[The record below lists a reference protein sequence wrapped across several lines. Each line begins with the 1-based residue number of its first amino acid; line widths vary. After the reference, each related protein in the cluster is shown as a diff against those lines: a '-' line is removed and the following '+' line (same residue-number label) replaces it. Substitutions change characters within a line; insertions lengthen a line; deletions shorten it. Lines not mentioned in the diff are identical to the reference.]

1 MAAYSYEALDAQ
13 GKTIRGIVEADHVR
27 AARVVLRTRELVP
40 LEVSPVAADSTGVAA
55 FALWHRPVMGT
66 TALAIWTR
74 QLAGL
79 VCGGLPLE
87 RALSVLIEGAE
98 SDGQR
103 DLVAALRAEINAG
116 SGFAA
121 ALARHPR
128 EFLRTYCAVVQAGEQ
143 GGDLGLVL
151 DQLAQDLEEQQ
162 ALKVKLTGTMLY
174 PAVVTLVAAL
184 IVLFLLTYVVPRL
197 PACSLAASVRCRC

>member
-13 GKTIRGIVEADHVR
+13 GKTIRGIVEVDHVR

-87 RALSVLIEGAE
+87 RALSVLIEEAE

-103 DLVAALRAEINAG
+103 DLVAAPRAEINAG

-128 EFLRTYCAVVQAGEQ
+128 EFSHTYCAVVQAGEQ

-151 DQLAQDLEEQQ
+151 DRLAQDLEEQQ
-162 ALKVKLTGTMLY
+162 ALKVKLTGAMLY

-197 PACSLAASVRCRC
+197 PACSLAASARCRC